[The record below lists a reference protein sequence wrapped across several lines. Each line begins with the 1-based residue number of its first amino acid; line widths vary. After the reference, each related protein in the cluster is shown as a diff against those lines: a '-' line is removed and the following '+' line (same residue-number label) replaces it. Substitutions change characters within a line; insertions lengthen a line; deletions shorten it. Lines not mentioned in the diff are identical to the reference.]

1 MVFPLVVVASNINKI
16 MKYDIPAALDTL
28 KPGAEW
34 MLNGGDYTG
43 ITWLSS
49 EQQPTKTEV
58 IDKIA
63 ELDAAEPMRL
73 LRIERNKKIAETD
86 WRVLPDQTPSD
97 DWINYRQALRDLPA
111 NASPKLDIGG
121 ELDFSSFTWPTEPE

>member
-1 MVFPLVVVASNINKI
+1 
-16 MKYDIPAALDTL
+16 MKHDIISALQSL
-28 KPGAEW
+28 KPGAKWTLSGTEYSGLKW
-34 MLNGGDYTG
+34 MDSG
-43 ITWLSS
+43 
-49 EQQPTKTEV
+49 QQPTEQEV
-58 IDKIA
+58 KAKII

-86 WRVLPDQTPSD
+86 WRMLPDHTPSD

-111 NASPKLDIGG
+111 SSSPKLDSSG

>member
-1 MVFPLVVVASNINKI
+1 
-16 MKYDIPAALDTL
+16 MKHDITSALL
-28 KPGAEW
+28 ALRPGAEW
-34 MLNGGDYTG
+34 VLRGTEYSGLDWVDSG
-43 ITWLSS
+43 
-49 EQQPTKTEV
+49 QQPSKEEV
-58 IDKIA
+58 EAKIK

-73 LRIERNKKIAETD
+73 LRIERDNKIAETD

-111 NASPKLDIGG
+111 SASPKLDSFY

>member
-1 MVFPLVVVASNINKI
+1 
-16 MKYDIPAALDTL
+16 MKYNISTALQVL
-28 KPGAEW
+28 KPGAQWVLYGEE
-34 MLNGGDYTG
+34 YSG
-43 ITWLSS
+43 IQWLDSG
-49 EQQPTKTEV
+49 QQPTKQE
-58 IDKIA
+58 IFEKIA

-86 WRVLPDQTPSD
+86 WRMLPDQKPSD

-111 NASPKLDIGG
+111 SASPKLNSDY